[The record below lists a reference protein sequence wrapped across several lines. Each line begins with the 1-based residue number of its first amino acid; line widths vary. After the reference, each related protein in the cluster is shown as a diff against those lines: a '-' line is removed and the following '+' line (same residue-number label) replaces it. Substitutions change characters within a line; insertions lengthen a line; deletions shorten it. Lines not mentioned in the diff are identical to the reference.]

1 MRLSPRQLQGAL
13 DKQLAPVYLL
23 SGDEPLQ
30 LGEAADAVR
39 GAARNAGYDSREV
52 FSEDT
57 GIAWREL
64 SGSAASLSIFAEK
77 KILELRI
84 PSVKFG
90 NEGAQ
95 ALTDY
100 CAHPPDDTLLL
111 LVCGKLASS
120 SLKTRWLQALD
131 KTGVIVQVWPPE
143 GRDLLA
149 WLQQRAEQRGLRI
162 DAEGLKILAAR
173 VEGNLLAA
181 AQEIEK
187 LYVLYGAGTLS
198 AKALLDAVADSSR
211 YDVFGFGDA
220 LLAGKPARMVKILDS
235 LQAEGVA
242 APVVLWS
249 VTREARLLL
258 ALKALVKQGQSQ
270 DAAFNQL
277 KIWEKRKPLLLAALQ
292 RLSGVALHR
301 VLLLSATV
309 DRQVKGEQR
318 GDPWDTLLSICMAF
332 AGVRGFPLHSVGLPR

>member
-1 MRLSPRQLQGAL
+1 MRLSPRQLPDAL
-13 DKQLAPVYLL
+13 NKELAPLYLL

-39 GAARNAGYDSREV
+39 SAARKAGYDSREV

-64 SGSAASLSIFAEK
+64 TGNASSLSIFAEK
-77 KILELRI
+77 KIIELRI
-84 PSVKFG
+84 PSGKFG

-100 CAHPPDDTLLL
+100 CAHLPNDTLLL
-111 LVCGKLASS
+111 IICGKLASS
-120 SLKTRWLQALD
+120 SLKTRWFQTLD
-131 KTGVIVQVWPPE
+131 KAGAVVQVWPQE

-149 WLQQRAEQRGLRI
+149 WLQHRAQLRGLQM
-162 DAEGLKILAAR
+162 DAEGLKMLAAR

-198 AKALLDAVADSSR
+198 AKQLLDAVADSSR

-220 LLAGKPARMVKILDS
+220 LLTGKPARMVKILDS
-235 LQAEGVA
+235 LKAEGVA

-258 ALKALVKQGQSQ
+258 AVKAAVKQGQTQ
-270 DAAFNQL
+270 DAALQQL
-277 KIWEKRKPLLLAALQ
+277 KVWDKRKPLLNSALQ
-292 RLSGVALHR
+292 RLNGDALHH
-301 VLLLSATV
+301 VLLLSAAA
-309 DRQVKGEQR
+309 DRQIKGEQR
-318 GDPWDTLLSICMAF
+318 GDPWETLLSVCIVF
-332 AGVRGFPLHSVGLPR
+332 AGVRGV